1 LQKNIFNTGVLLP
14 LVIGGVLLLTL
25 ARRGSALA
33 ALLSVPIYYLLV
45 QSALSTEYRYIL
57 GIHYF
62 LFVVAG
68 VTLGCLGSAL
78 GQASRAV
85 VRVNRKIETNSPAMR
100 EGAA

>member
-1 LQKNIFNTGVLLP
+1 LA
-14 LVIGGVLLLTL
+14 L
-25 ARRGSALA
+25 ARRRRALA
-33 ALLSVPIYYLLV
+33 VLLAVPIYYLLV

-57 GIHYF
+57 AIHYF

-85 VRVNRKIETNSPAMR
+85 LRANRKIEPNSPAMR
-100 EGAA
+100 EGAG